1 MFGSKKKKSLAENRS
16 IYWVVSITARIME
29 SWAEARVLG
38 DEAKKRGL
46 PDPRLIADI
55 VHPNDVAGELTWQT
69 PRELEM
75 AIHAEW
81 LKLLRAIES
90 QKMAYVKSGRMVHTL
105 DHADYETQASR
116 WGEIVCVGST
126 EPTWADEWSGPPKLC
141 FCHGVREYF

>member
-1 MFGSKKKKSLAENRS
+1 MFGSKKKSLAENRS
-16 IYWVVSITARIME
+16 TYWVVSITARIMD

-55 VHPNDVAGELTWQT
+55 VHPSDVAGELSWQT
-69 PRELEM
+69 PRELEI

-81 LKLLRAIES
+81 LKLSDAIAI
-90 QKMAYVKSGRMVHTL
+90 QKSKYVQSGHMVPTV
-105 DHADYETQASR
+105 DHASYEEQTAQ

-126 EPTWADEWSGPPKLC
+126 EPAWADEWTGPPKLC
-141 FCHGVREYF
+141 SCHGVREYF